1 MIHRILTHQVLFQE
15 DSSTTNNNNN
25 NNNDEEG
32 IFYMVLPRFD
42 AAACV

>member
-1 MIHRILTHQVLFQE
+1 MIHRILTQQVLFQE
-15 DSSTTNNNNN
+15 DSSTTNNNN